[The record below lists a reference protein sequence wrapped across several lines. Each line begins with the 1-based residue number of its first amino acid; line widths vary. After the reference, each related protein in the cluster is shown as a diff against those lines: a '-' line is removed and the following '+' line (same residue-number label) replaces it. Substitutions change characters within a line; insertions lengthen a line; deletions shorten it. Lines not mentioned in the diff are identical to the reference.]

1 MKTTLEELRDN
12 NIGYTLGMDGITE
25 ADLRLVNGIIDKIE
39 QTRTRKPQPLDV
51 VEYTDSFGC
60 YYPNAII
67 DGDTYRNG
75 STALCECGSS
85 YISVSDDGTL
95 CKSISGGAFP
105 LIDKDKLRYI
115 GKKEKIFWT
124 FSTLGAGARHA
135 LYFKA
140 EVSCFEL
147 NLREE
152 SLKRYTT
159 KDYDYIFVQDWGN
172 RTSECGY
179 KYTVTKGPYPHCAF
193 HTKEE
198 LNEYLSLYEAVE
210 EPYFDND
217 NLRKKYWILKSAFVS
232 VWTEDEFGKIK
243 ADRTETSLF
252 NGRQVPTKYI
262 KNGTTLLRYVLRADE
277 TKP

>member
-1 MKTTLEELRDN
+1 MKTTLEELRNN
-12 NIGYTLGMDGITE
+12 NICYALGKDVITE

-39 QTRTRKPQPLDV
+39 QTRTSKPQPLDA
-51 VEYTDSFGC
+51 VEYTNSFGC

-67 DGDTYRNG
+67 DGDTYRSG
-75 STALCECGSS
+75 STALCECGSA
-85 YISVSDDGTL
+85 YVSVSDDGSL
-95 CKSISGGAFP
+95 CKCVSGGAFP
-105 LIDKDKLRYI
+105 VIDKNKLRYL
-115 GKKEKIFWT
+115 GKKEKSFWT
-124 FSTLGAGARHA
+124 FSTLGAGAQHG

-152 SLKRYTT
+152 PLKRYTT

-172 RTSECGY
+172 RTSDCGY
-179 KYTVTKGPYPHCAF
+179 KYTVTKGAFPHCAF

-232 VWTEDEFGKIK
+232 IWTEDEFEKII
-243 ADRTETSLF
+243 ADRTKTSLF
-252 NGRQVPTKYI
+252 NGRQVPTKYV

-277 TKP
+277 NRP

>member
-1 MKTTLEELRDN
+1 MKTTVEELRNN
-12 NIGYTLGMDGITE
+12 NIGYTLGKDGITE
-25 ADLRLVNGIIDKIE
+25 ADLQLVNGIIDKIE
-39 QTRTRKPQPLDV
+39 QTRTRKPHPLDV

-75 STALCECGSS
+75 STALCECGSACV
-85 YISVSDDGTL
+85 SVADDGTL
-95 CKSISGGAFP
+95 CKCVSGGAFP
-105 LIDKDKLRYI
+105 VIDKDKLRYL
-115 GKKEKIFWT
+115 GKKEKMFWT
-124 FSTLGAGARHA
+124 FSTLGAGPQHA

-147 NLREE
+147 NMREKP
-152 SLKRYTT
+152 LKRYTT
-159 KDYDYIFVQDWGN
+159 KDYDYIFVQDWGD
-172 RTSECGY
+172 RTSDCGY

-232 VWTEDEFGKIK
+232 VWTEDEFEKIK
-243 ADRTETSLF
+243 AERTETSLF
-252 NGRQVPTKYI
+252 NGRHVPTKYI
-262 KNGTTLLRYVLRADE
+262 KNRTTLLRYVLRADE

>member
-1 MKTTLEELRDN
+1 MKTTLEELKNN
-12 NIGYTLGMDGITE
+12 NIGYALGMDGITE
-25 ADLRLVNGIIDKIE
+25 ADLQLVNGIIDKIE

-51 VEYTDSFGC
+51 VEYTDTFGC

-75 STALCECGSS
+75 STALCECGSA
-85 YISVSDDGTL
+85 YVSVSEDGIL

-105 LIDKDKLRYI
+105 VIDKHKLLYL
-115 GKKEKIFWT
+115 GKKEKMFWT
-124 FSTLGAGARHA
+124 FSTLGAGAQHG

-152 SLKRYTT
+152 PLKRYTT

-193 HTKEE
+193 RTKED

-210 EPYFDND
+210 EPYFGNND
-217 NLRKKYWILKSAFVS
+217 LCKKYWILKSAFVS
-232 VWTEDEFGKIK
+232 VWTENEFDKIN
-243 ADRTETSLF
+243 ADRTETSMF
-252 NGRQVPTKYI
+252 NGRHVPTKYI
-262 KNGTTLLRYVLRADE
+262 KDGTILLRYVLRADE
-277 TKP
+277 TRP

>member
-1 MKTTLEELRDN
+1 MKTTLENLRNN
-12 NIGYTLGMDGITE
+12 NIGYALGKDGITE
-25 ADLRLVNGIIDKIE
+25 ADLRLVNDIIDKIE

-85 YISVSDDGTL
+85 YVSVSDDGTL

-159 KDYDYIFVQDWGN
+159 KDYDYIFVQDWSD
-172 RTSECGY
+172 RTSDCGY

-217 NLRKKYWILKSAFVS
+217 SLRKKYWILKSDFVS
-232 VWTEDEFGKIK
+232 VWTEDKFGKIK
-243 ADRTETSLF
+243 ADETEMSLF
-252 NGRQVPTKYI
+252 NGRHVPTKYI
-262 KNGTTLLRYVLRADE
+262 KNGTTLLRHVLRADE
-277 TKP
+277 TRP

>member
-1 MKTTLEELRDN
+1 MKTTIEELRNN
-12 NIGYTLGMDGITE
+12 NIGYTLGKDGITE
-25 ADLRLVNGIIDKIE
+25 ADLQLVNGIIDKIE
-39 QTRTRKPQPLDV
+39 QTRTRKPHPLDV

-85 YISVSDDGTL
+85 YVSVSDDGTL

-124 FSTLGAGARHA
+124 FSTLGAGAQHA

-172 RTSECGY
+172 RTSDCGY
-179 KYTVTKGPYPHCAF
+179 KYTATKGPYPHCAF
-193 HTKEE
+193 HTKKE

-252 NGRQVPTKYI
+252 NGRLVPTKYI
-262 KNGTTLLRYVLRADE
+262 KDGTTLLRYVLRADE
-277 TKP
+277 IKL

>member
-1 MKTTLEELRDN
+1 MKTTVEELRNN
-12 NIGYTLGMDGITE
+12 NIGYTLGKDGITE
-25 ADLRLVNGIIDKIE
+25 ADLQLVNGIIDKIE
-39 QTRTRKPQPLDV
+39 QTRTRKPHPLDV

-85 YISVSDDGTL
+85 YVSVSDDGTL

-124 FSTLGAGARHA
+124 FSTLGAGAQHA

-152 SLKRYTT
+152 LLKRYTT
-159 KDYDYIFVQDWGN
+159 KDYDYIFVQDWGD
-172 RTSECGY
+172 RTSDCGY

-193 HTKEE
+193 RTEEE
-198 LNEYLSLYEAVE
+198 LNEYLSHYEAVE

-243 ADRTETSLF
+243 ADRTATSLF
-252 NGRQVPTKYI
+252 NGRPVPTKYI
-262 KNGTTLLRYVLRADE
+262 KDGTTLLRYVLRADE
-277 TKP
+277 TRP

>member
-1 MKTTLEELRDN
+1 MRNN
-12 NIGYTLGMDGITE
+12 NIGYALGKDGITE
-25 ADLRLVNGIIDKIE
+25 TDLRLVNGIIDKIE

-85 YISVSDDGTL
+85 YVSVSDDGTL

-124 FSTLGAGARHA
+124 FSTLGAGAQHA

-159 KDYDYIFVQDWGN
+159 KDYDYIFVHDWGD
-172 RTSECGY
+172 RTSDCGY

-193 HTKEE
+193 HTEEE

-217 NLRKKYWILKSAFVS
+217 SLRKKYWLLKSAFVS
-232 VWTEDEFGKIK
+232 VWTEDEFEKIK
-243 ADRTETSLF
+243 SDRTEKSLF
-252 NGRQVPTKYI
+252 NGRLVPTKYI
-262 KNGTTLLRYVLRADE
+262 KDN
-277 TKP
+277 

>member
-1 MKTTLEELRDN
+1 MKTTIVELRN
-12 NIGYTLGMDGITE
+12 YNIGYTLGKDGITE
-25 ADLRLVNGIIDKIE
+25 ADLQLVNGIIDKIE

-124 FSTLGAGARHA
+124 FSTLGAGAQHA

-159 KDYDYIFVQDWGN
+159 KDIFMVRLDWSTTDADGIDTELYEDYDEAYDRYKEIITEQLKNFWQGEVTFDTDGNPGEEYEFSEEDNNSNESDVYWHLSLKDDYYVHTFVDLI
-172 RTSECGY
+172 RT
-179 KYTVTKGPYPHCAF
+179 PL
-193 HTKEE
+193 HTKQEE
-198 LNEYLSLYEAVE
+198 TV
-210 EPYFDND
+210 
-217 NLRKKYWILKSAFVS
+217 
-232 VWTEDEFGKIK
+232 
-243 ADRTETSLF
+243 
-252 NGRQVPTKYI
+252 
-262 KNGTTLLRYVLRADE
+262 
-277 TKP
+277 

>member
-1 MKTTLEELRDN
+1 MKTTLEELRNN
-12 NIGYTLGMDGITE
+12 NIGYALGKDGITE
-25 ADLRLVNGIIDKIE
+25 ADLHLVNDIICKIE
-39 QTRTRKPQPLDV
+39 QTRTRKPQPLDA
-51 VEYTDSFGC
+51 VEYTNSFGC

-75 STALCECGSS
+75 STVLCECGSA
-85 YISVSDDGTL
+85 YVSVSRDGTL
-95 CKSISGGAFP
+95 CKSVSGGTFP
-105 LIDKDKLRYI
+105 VIDKNKLRYL
-115 GKKEKIFWT
+115 GKKEKLFWT
-124 FSTLGAGARHA
+124 FSTLGAGARHG

-152 SLKRYTT
+152 PLKRYTT
-159 KDYDYIFVQDWGN
+159 KDYDCIYVQDWGN

-179 KYTVTKGPYPHCAF
+179 KYTVEQGPYPHCAF

-217 NLRKKYWILKSAFVS
+217 SLRKKYWILKSDFVS
-232 VWTEDEFGKIK
+232 VWTEDKFGKIK
-243 ADRTETSLF
+243 ADRT
-252 NGRQVPTKYI
+252 TKYI
-262 KNGTTLLRYVLRADE
+262 KNGTTLLRHVLRADE
-277 TKP
+277 TRP

>member
-1 MKTTLEELRDN
+1 MKTTLEELRN
-12 NIGYTLGMDGITE
+12 NNFGYALGKEGITE
-25 ADLRLVNGIIDKIE
+25 ADLCLVNGIIDKIE
-39 QTRTRKPQPLDV
+39 QTRTKKPQPLDA

-75 STALCECGSS
+75 STALCECGSACV
-85 YISVSDDGTL
+85 SVSKDGTL
-95 CKSISGGAFP
+95 CKCVSGGTFP
-105 LIDKDKLRYI
+105 VIDKNKLRYL
-115 GKKEKIFWT
+115 GKKEKSFWT
-124 FSTLGAGARHA
+124 FSTLGAGAHRG

-152 SLKRYTT
+152 PFKRYTT
-159 KDYDYIFVQDWGN
+159 KDYDCIFVQGWGD

-179 KYTVTKGPYPHCAF
+179 KYTVEKGPYPHCAF
-193 HTKEE
+193 HTKKE

-232 VWTEDEFGKIK
+232 VWTENEFGKIK

-252 NGRQVPTKYI
+252 NGRHVPTKYI
-262 KNGTTLLRYVLRADE
+262 KDGTTLLRYVLRADE
-277 TKP
+277 TRP

>member
-1 MKTTLEELRDN
+1 MKTTIEELRNN
-12 NIGYTLGMDGITE
+12 NIGYTLGKDGITE
-25 ADLRLVNGIIDKIE
+25 ADLHLVNDIICKIE

-85 YISVSDDGTL
+85 YVSVSDDGTL

-124 FSTLGAGARHA
+124 FSTLGAGAQHA

-159 KDYDYIFVQDWGN
+159 KDYDYIFVQDWSD
-172 RTSECGY
+172 RTSDCGY

-217 NLRKKYWILKSAFVS
+217 SLRKKYWILKSDFVS
-232 VWTEDEFGKIK
+232 VWTEDKFGKIK
-243 ADRTETSLF
+243 ADETEMSLF
-252 NGRQVPTKYI
+252 NGRHVPTKYI
-262 KNGTTLLRYVLRADE
+262 KNGTTLLRHVLRADE
-277 TKP
+277 TRP

>member
-1 MKTTLEELRDN
+1 MKTTLEELKNN
-12 NIGYTLGMDGITE
+12 NIDYTLGMDGITE
-25 ADLRLVNGIIDKIE
+25 ADLQRVNCIIDKIE
-39 QTRTRKPQPLDV
+39 QTRTRKPQPLDT
-51 VEYTDSFGC
+51 VEYTDVFGC

-85 YISVSDDGTL
+85 YVSVSDDGTL

-124 FSTLGAGARHA
+124 FSTLGAGAQHA
-135 LYFKA
+135 LYLKA

-159 KDYDYIFVQDWGN
+159 KDYDYIFVHDWGD
-172 RTSECGY
+172 RTSDCGY

-193 HTKEE
+193 RTEEE

-252 NGRQVPTKYI
+252 NGRLVPTKYI
-262 KNGTTLLRYVLRADE
+262 KDGTTLLRYVLRADE
-277 TKP
+277 IKL